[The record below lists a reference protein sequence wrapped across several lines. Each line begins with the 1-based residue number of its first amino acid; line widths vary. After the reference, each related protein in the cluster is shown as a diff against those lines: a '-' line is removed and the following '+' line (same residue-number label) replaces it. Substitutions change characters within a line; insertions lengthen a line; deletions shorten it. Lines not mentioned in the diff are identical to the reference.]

1 MILLFESV
9 EISITTPALL
19 FSAAAFLLLSFTNR
33 YITLSSRIR
42 TLCEDYLEVQK
53 PNTLRQIRVLDRR
66 VDFLRFMQIIIILS
80 LFAAVLSMFLIFL
93 KYHIYGVLAFGLS
106 LLLLCASLLATIYE
120 INISSKA
127 LKINIAET
135 LRTAGTSFEYDPKVK
150 KKDKFGTD

>member
-1 MILLFESV
+1 MILLLEFAEV
-9 EISITTPALL
+9 SITTPALL

-42 TLCEDYLEVQK
+42 TLCDDYLEVQK

-66 VDFLRFMQIIIILS
+66 VDFLRFMQVIIILS
-80 LFAAVLSMFLIFL
+80 LFAAVLSMFLIFM
-93 KYHIYGVLAFGLS
+93 KFHVYGVLAFGLS
-106 LLLLCASLLATIYE
+106 LLLLCMSLLATIYE

-135 LRTAGTSFEYDPKVK
+135 LRTAGTSFEYKSNTK
-150 KKDKFGTD
+150 KKDKFGAD